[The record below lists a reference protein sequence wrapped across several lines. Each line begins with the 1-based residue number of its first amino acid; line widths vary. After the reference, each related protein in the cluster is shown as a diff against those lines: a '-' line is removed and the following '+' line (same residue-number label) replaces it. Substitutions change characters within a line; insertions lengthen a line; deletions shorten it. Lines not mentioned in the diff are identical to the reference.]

1 MGQSGVR
8 FGNVFDMGEEYFEL
22 QNKTNNA
29 LERYNRT
36 YSDLFPSTSHPSLPL
51 WVITTEKEARRQV
64 QRVEDIKYGK
74 VIPKKLKKCTIN
86 KAPKFYN
93 DFIYVP
99 TGGPGRARRLR

>member
-1 MGQSGVR
+1 
-8 FGNVFDMGEEYFEL
+8 MGEEYFEL

-36 YSDLFPSTSHPSLPL
+36 YSDLFPSKSYPSLPL